1 MKTLLEQLALDR
13 DKAQATW
20 DSLIGARGTTRSQVD
35 QACIK
40 SQEALDAWYL
50 QVMKQKATL

>member
-20 DSLIGARGTTRSQVD
+20 DALIGARGITRSQVE
-35 QACIK
+35 QARIK

-50 QVMKQKATL
+50 QLMKQKATL